1 LFIRRNFNLIGHLT
15 QADISLLKGF
25 EDLKQNFDIINKNL
39 VSLGATKLKYNGYKL
54 SLYDTML
61 LAPGGKKS
69 LAAIGAIYG
78 FPKLELSQEQYDN
91 MSTLLKENPELFKE
105 YAVRDAVISLIHAS
119 TLEDAHFRLHRGTM
133 PLTLSLLGG
142 ANLRKA

>member
-1 LFIRRNFNLIGHLT
+1 MFIRRNFNLIGHLT
-15 QADISLLKGF
+15 QADLSLLSGF
-25 EDLKQNFDIINKNL
+25 EELKNNFDIINKNL
-39 VSLGATKLKYNGYKL
+39 VTLGGTKLKYNGYKL

-69 LAAIGAIYG
+69 LAAVGAIYG
-78 FPKLELSQEQYDN
+78 FEKLDLSQEQYDN
-91 MSTLLKENPELFKE
+91 MSKLLKENPVLFKE
-105 YAVRDAVISLIHAS
+105 YAVRDAVISLIHAL
-119 TLEDAHFRLHRGTM
+119 TLEDAHFRLNKASI